1 MSVESTELEEN
12 LQAEFSQSEEE
23 TARERH
29 RQRIEEMR
37 RSKEK
42 QMEQRRMIK
51 KYAPIGAG
59 ALAVVILLL
68 VGIKLLWVSPGKDKE
83 EQKDRIV
90 ETDQNAGQ
98 DAEAEGQE
106 TSGQGTVMNGNQLS
120 EAAMSAQAQEG
131 DRAPQSYHAQTTE
144 DTLEIG
150 DMLQSGDVF
159 YSQYAILIDRKDGDI
174 LAEKN
179 ANVRINPASMTKILT
194 VLVAAEQIQDLDD
207 TFTMTRDITDYC
219 YVNDCSYAG
228 FEKEET
234 VSIRDLF
241 YGAILPSGADAAVA
255 LAVYVSGSQEAF
267 VELMNEKL
275 AELGLA
281 ETTHFTNCVG
291 IFGEDHYSTVYDM
304 AMIMEAAMDNEL
316 CRTVMSA
323 HTYTTS
329 ETTQHP
335 EGIILSN
342 WFLRRIEDR
351 DSVSEVVCGKTGYVT
366 QSGSCAASYAV
377 NENGKEFICVTA
389 NANSGNRCIA
399 DQARLYKQFS

>member
-12 LQAEFSQSEEE
+12 LQAEFSQSQEE

-42 QMEQRRMIK
+42 QMMRRKYMK
-51 KYAPIGAG
+51 KYAPVGVGILAALVLLFAGAG
-59 ALAVVILLL
+59 LLSRHS
-68 VGIKLLWVSPGKDKE
+68 KEDKE
-83 EQKDRIV
+83 TQIEESDSN
-90 ETDQNAGQ
+90 T
-98 DAEAEGQE
+98 AEGLK
-106 TSGQGTVMNGNQLS
+106 V
-120 EAAMSAQAQEG
+120 QEG
-131 DRAPQSYHAQTTE
+131 EQEDQIQRKAGEGKPTAVDLEPPKVYQAQTTA

-150 DMLQSGDVF
+150 EILQSGDVF
-159 YSQYAILIDRKDGDI
+159 YSQYAVLVDLESDQI
-174 LAEKN
+174 LAQKN
-179 ANVRINPASMTKILT
+179 ADTRINPASMTKILT
-194 VLVAAEQIQDLDD
+194 VLVAAEHIQDLDD
-207 TFTMTRDITDYC
+207 TFTMTREITDYC
-219 YVNDCSYAG
+219 YINDCSYAG
-228 FEKEET
+228 FEKEEV

-275 AELGLA
+275 EELGLG

-291 IFGEDHYSTVYDM
+291 IYGEDHYSTVYDM

-377 NENGKEFICVTA
+377 NKNGKEFICVTA

-399 DQARLYKQFS
+399 DQARLYKQFSETQV